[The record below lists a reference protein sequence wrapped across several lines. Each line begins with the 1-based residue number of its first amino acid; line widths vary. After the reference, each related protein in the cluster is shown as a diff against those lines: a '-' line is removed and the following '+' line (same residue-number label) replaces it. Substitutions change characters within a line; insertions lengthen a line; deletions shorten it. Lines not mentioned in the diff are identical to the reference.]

1 MADVLQ
7 KIASSLYAGEADQV
21 AESVQSALDQGMSA
35 NEVLQAGLITGMD
48 QVGKDFKAG
57 DLFVPEVLIAARAMH
72 AGMNVLRPLLAASGA
87 PSAGKYIIGTVKG
100 DLHDIGKNLVKMMV
114 EGAGFEVIDLGTDV
128 APEKFVAA
136 VREHQPGL
144 VGLSALLTT
153 TMMGMKTTVEALQA
167 AGLRDSVKIMIG
179 GAPVTEAFA
188 KQVGA
193 DAYAPDAATAV
204 DVARSLAS
212 L

>member
-7 KIASSLYAGEADQV
+7 KIASQLYAGEADDV
-21 AESVQSALDQGMSA
+21 AELVQSALDKGMSA
-35 NEVLQAGLITGMD
+35 SEVLQGGLIAGMD

-72 AGMNVLRPLLAASGA
+72 AGMNVLRPLLAESGA
-87 PSAGKYIIGTVKG
+87 PSVGKYVIGTVKG

-114 EGAGFEVIDLGTDV
+114 EGAGFEVVDLGTDV
-128 APEKFVAA
+128 PPEKFVAA
-136 VREHQPGL
+136 VREHQPKL

-153 TMMGMKTTVEALQA
+153 TMVNMKTTIEALQE
-167 AGLRDSVKIMIG
+167 AGLRGSVKVMVG
-179 GAPVTEAFA
+179 GAPVTDAFA

-193 DAYAPDAATAV
+193 DAYAPDAASAV
-204 DVARSLAS
+204 DMARSLAA
-212 L
+212 